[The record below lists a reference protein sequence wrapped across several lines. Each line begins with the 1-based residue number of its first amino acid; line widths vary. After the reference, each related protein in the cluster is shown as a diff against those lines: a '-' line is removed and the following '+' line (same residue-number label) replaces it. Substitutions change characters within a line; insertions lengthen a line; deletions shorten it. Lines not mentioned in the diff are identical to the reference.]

1 MFCKVTAVMNEPAM
15 AGWDIINQPEGVMK
29 RNVTDKNPCWDN
41 TFLELKSSGRAIGW
55 AKELY
60 TPKEIQRQ
68 MYFPENI
75 IVWTFFS
82 LNSLFAKHN
91 VHAEIWYLFLWRVKV
106 KVGKFYYLAHINVTF
121 V

>member
-60 TPKEIQRQ
+60 TPKEIQRH

-82 LNSLFAKHN
+82 PNSLFAKHN
-91 VHAEIWYLFLWRVKV
+91 VHAWDMVSSLM
-106 KVGKFYYLAHINVTF
+106 AC
-121 V
+121 

>member
-60 TPKEIQRQ
+60 TPKEIQRH
-68 MYFPENI
+68 N
-75 IVWTFFS
+75 VFS
-82 LNSLFAKHN
+82 WKHN
-91 VHAEIWYLFLWRVKV
+91 CMNFFLS
-106 KVGKFYYLAHINVTF
+106 KFVVCKTQCACLRYGIFFYGVLR
-121 V
+121 

>member
-60 TPKEIQRQ
+60 TPKEIQR
-68 MYFPENI
+68 YEL
-75 IVWTFFS
+75 FS
-82 LNSLFAKHN
+82 LQIRCLQNTM
-91 VHAEIWYLFLWRVKV
+91 IWYLLLWRVKV